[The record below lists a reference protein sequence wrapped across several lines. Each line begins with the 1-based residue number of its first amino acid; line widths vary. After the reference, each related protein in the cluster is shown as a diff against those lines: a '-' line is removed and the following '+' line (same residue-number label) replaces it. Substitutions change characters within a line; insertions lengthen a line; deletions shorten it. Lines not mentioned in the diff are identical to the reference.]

1 MTPRNQLPLE
11 LQKNLKYPRTS
22 GSEKIVTVSL
32 ATCYLALAIAGM
44 GVAIAIFPW

>member
-1 MTPRNQLPLE
+1 MAPRNQLPLE
-11 LQKNLKYPRTS
+11 LQKNLKYRRTS
-22 GSEKIVTVSL
+22 GSEKIVTASL